1 LEQSAAHDLSE
12 QQPLD
17 ASLEQQDLVPQ
28 AFLQAEAQLPVAA
41 HELKAKA
48 EIATADIKDRFWITF
63 FINFCFC
70 LLGRWHDC
78 ITINH
83 QDSIYAR
90 DHFFPLKS

>member
-1 LEQSAAHDLSE
+1 VQSAAQELFL

-17 ASLEQQDLVPQ
+17 ASLEQQDLAPQ
-28 AFLQAEAQLPVAA
+28 DFLQSEALPPVAA

-70 LLGRWHDC
+70 LLG
-78 ITINH
+78 
-83 QDSIYAR
+83 
-90 DHFFPLKS
+90 

>member
-1 LEQSAAHDLSE
+1 MQSAAQELFL
-12 QQPLD
+12 QQPLE

-28 AFLQAEAQLPVAA
+28 DFLQSEAPLPVAA

-70 LLGRWHDC
+70 LLG
-78 ITINH
+78 
-83 QDSIYAR
+83 
-90 DHFFPLKS
+90 

>member
-1 LEQSAAHDLSE
+1 MQSAAQELFL

-17 ASLEQQDLVPQ
+17 ASLEQQDLAPQ
-28 AFLQAEAQLPVAA
+28 DFLQSEALPPVAA

-70 LLGRWHDC
+70 LLG
-78 ITINH
+78 
-83 QDSIYAR
+83 
-90 DHFFPLKS
+90 

>member
-1 LEQSAAHDLSE
+1 MILFQRYFCYSAQQALVQSAAQELFL
-12 QQPLD
+12 QQPLE

-28 AFLQAEAQLPVAA
+28 DFLQSEAPPPVAA

-70 LLGRWHDC
+70 LLG
-78 ITINH
+78 
-83 QDSIYAR
+83 
-90 DHFFPLKS
+90 

>member
-1 LEQSAAHDLSE
+1 MQSAAQELFL
-12 QQPLD
+12 QQPLE

-28 AFLQAEAQLPVAA
+28 DFLQSEAPPPVAA

-70 LLGRWHDC
+70 LLG
-78 ITINH
+78 
-83 QDSIYAR
+83 
-90 DHFFPLKS
+90 